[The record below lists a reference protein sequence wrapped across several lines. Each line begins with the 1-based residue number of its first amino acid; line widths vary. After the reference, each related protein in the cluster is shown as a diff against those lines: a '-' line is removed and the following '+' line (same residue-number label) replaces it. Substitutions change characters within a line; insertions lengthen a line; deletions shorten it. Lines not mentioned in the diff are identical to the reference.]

1 MEVLFQGKGED
12 ELSTIAIPGERA
24 GEAAAAREKANPGEL
39 DSTDIDDGGE
49 GFNSRVTV
57 EAPIEGIYTVVCTSA
72 VAGQTGSYELD
83 VTTYGLQEWT
93 EGGGPNET
101 YAVLVGAGDYPIGT
115 DGDLKG
121 TTNDVTRMQQLLTE
135 DFGVPAENV
144 VTLLDGRASR
154 RNLIDGFRRHL
165 AQAGPNGTAIF
176 YYTGHGTRIEDVA
189 AADEEDGFDD
199 ALYLVDDE
207 LGVLIDELA
216 ADRVLVIFDSCF
228 SGTGTRLVG
237 DVRTKG
243 LDYEDVQAWLRA
255 PAGYVATS
263 GAASFGGA
271 DAPADHVLLASSREI
286 EPSLDIDGL
295 AEMGGP
301 GGLFTYHLIKAIR
314 AMPAES
320 TFVELLDETKALME
334 PVLTQIG
341 SVQIPQVAGQ
351 RAGESMR
358 GYLNLGS

>member
-1 MEVLFQGKGED
+1 M
-12 ELSTIAIPGERA
+12 
-24 GEAAAAREKANPGEL
+24 
-39 DSTDIDDGGE
+39 
-49 GFNSRVTV
+49 
-57 EAPIEGIYTVVCTSA
+57 IYTVVCTSA

-341 SVQIPQVAGQ
+341 SVLIPQVAGQ